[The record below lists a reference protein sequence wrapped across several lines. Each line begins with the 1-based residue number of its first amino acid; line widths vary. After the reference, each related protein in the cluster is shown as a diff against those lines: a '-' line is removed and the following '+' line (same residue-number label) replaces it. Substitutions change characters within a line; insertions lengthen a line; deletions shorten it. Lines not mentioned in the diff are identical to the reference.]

1 MLAENRKADMSELPE
16 ISEFVDLSTEIDT
29 SQPHIARMYDYY
41 LGGKNHFAADR
52 ELADKVIAAI
62 PGMRTGPRENREFL
76 GRAVRS
82 LAVEAGIRQF
92 LDIGTGLP
100 TTNSVHEV
108 AQQVAPSSRVVYVDN
123 DPLVLTHARALLT
136 SSKEG
141 RTAYIRADLRNPQE
155 ILSSPVVQSVLDFSQ
170 PVALLLLAVLQFIP
184 DEDEPAE
191 IVATLRD
198 ALAPGSYL
206 IASHVTNEHNV
217 AGSAAGERAYQSR
230 GVPLHMR
237 DSAEFAD
244 IAFTGMELLPPGVVL
259 VSEWRRAGTGPLPPA
274 NEVNCYGGVARKP

>member
-1 MLAENRKADMSELPE
+1 MLAEYRKADMSEQPE
-16 ISEFVDLSTEIDT
+16 VSEFVDLPAEIDT

-76 GRAVRS
+76 GRTVRF
-82 LAVEAGIRQF
+82 LAGEAGIRQF

-108 AQQVAPSSRVVYVDN
+108 AQQVAPSSRVVYADN
-123 DPLVLTHARALLT
+123 DPLVLTHAQALLT
-136 SSKEG
+136 SSEEG
-141 RTAYIRADLRNPQE
+141 QTAYIQADLRNPRE
-155 ILSSPVVQSVLDFSQ
+155 ILSSPVVRSVLDFTQ

-184 DEDEPAE
+184 DEDGPAE

-217 AGSAAGERAYQSR
+217 AGSAAGERAYRRS

-244 IAFTGMELLPPGVVL
+244 IAFTGMQLLPPGVVL
-259 VSEWRRAGTGPLPPA
+259 VSEWRAGAGPLPLA

>member
-1 MLAENRKADMSELPE
+1 MSELPE
-16 ISEFVDLSTEIDT
+16 VSEFVDLPAEIDT

-62 PGMRTGPRENREFL
+62 PGMRTGPRENRKFL
-76 GRAVRS
+76 GRAVRF
-82 LAVEAGIRQF
+82 LAGEAGIRQF

-100 TTNSVHEV
+100 TTDSVHE
-108 AQQVAPSSRVVYVDN
+108 VAPSSRVVYVDN

-136 SSKEG
+136 SSEES
-141 RTAYIRADLRNPQE
+141 RTAYIQGDLRNPQE

-184 DEDEPAE
+184 DEDGPAE

-206 IASHVTNEHNV
+206 IASHVTNEHNM

-237 DSAEFAD
+237 DSAEFAG
-244 IAFTGMELLPPGVVL
+244 IAFAGMELLPPGVVL
-259 VSEWRRAGTGPLPPA
+259 VSEWRAGTGPMPPA
-274 NEVNCYGGVARKP
+274 NEVNCYGGVAQKA

>member
-1 MLAENRKADMSELPE
+1 MLAEPREADMSERPDVSESAGLPA
-16 ISEFVDLSTEIDT
+16 EIDT
-29 SQPHIARMYDYY
+29 SKPHIARMYDYY

-82 LAVEAGIRQF
+82 LAGEAGVRQF

-100 TTNSVHEV
+100 TVNSVHEV
-108 AQQVAPSSRVVYVDN
+108 AQRVAPSSRVVYVDN

-136 SSKEG
+136 SSGEG
-141 RTAYIRADLRNPQE
+141 RTAYIQADLRDPRE
-155 ILSSPVVQSVLDFSQ
+155 ILSSPAVRSVIDFSK

-184 DEDEPAE
+184 DEDGPAE

-198 ALAPGSYL
+198 ALPPGSYL
-206 IASHVTNEHNV
+206 IASHVTNEHAV

-237 DSAEFAD
+237 DSGDFAD

-259 VSEWRRAGTGPLPPA
+259 VSEWRRPGTGPLPPA
-274 NEVNCYGGVARKP
+274 SEVNCYGGVARKP

>member
-1 MLAENRKADMSELPE
+1 
-16 ISEFVDLSTEIDT
+16 
-29 SQPHIARMYDYY
+29 
-41 LGGKNHFAADR
+41 
-52 ELADKVIAAI
+52 
-62 PGMRTGPRENREFL
+62 
-76 GRAVRS
+76 
-82 LAVEAGIRQF
+82 
-92 LDIGTGLP
+92 
-100 TTNSVHEV
+100 
-108 AQQVAPSSRVVYVDN
+108 VVYVDN

-136 SSKEG
+136 SSEEG
-141 RTAYIRADLRNPQE
+141 RTAYIQADLRNPQE
-155 ILSSPVVQSVLDFSQ
+155 ILSSPAVQSVLDFSQ

-184 DEDEPAE
+184 DQDGPAE

-206 IASHVTNEHNV
+206 IASHVTNEHNA

-259 VSEWRRAGTGPLPPA
+259 VSQWRAATGPLPLA

>member
-1 MLAENRKADMSELPE
+1 
-16 ISEFVDLSTEIDT
+16 
-29 SQPHIARMYDYY
+29 MYDYY

-52 ELADKVIAAI
+52 ETAEKGLAGWPAGRIAA
-62 PGMRTGPRENREFL
+62 REKRAVL
-76 GRAVRS
+76 CRAVRF
-82 LAVEAGIRQF
+82 LAEEAGIRQF

-100 TTNSVHEV
+100 TTHNVHEV
-108 AQQVAPSSRVVYVDN
+108 AQEVAPSARVVYADN

-141 RTAYIRADLRNPQE
+141 RTAYIQADLRNPRE
-155 ILSSPVVQSVLDFSQ
+155 ILSSPVVQSVIDFSQ

-184 DEDEPAE
+184 DEDGPAE
-191 IVATLRD
+191 IVAKLRD
-198 ALAPGSYL
+198 ALAPGSYI

-237 DSAEFAD
+237 DSGEFAD
-244 IAFTGMELLPPGVVL
+244 LAFTGMELLPPGVVL
-259 VSEWRRAGTGPLPPA
+259 VSEWRRPGNGPLPPA